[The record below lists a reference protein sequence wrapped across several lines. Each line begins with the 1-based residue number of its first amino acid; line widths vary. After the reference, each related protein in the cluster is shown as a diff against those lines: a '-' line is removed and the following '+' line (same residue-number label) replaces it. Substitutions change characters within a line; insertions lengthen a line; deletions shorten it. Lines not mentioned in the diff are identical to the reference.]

1 MTVGNVENGLEHGFV
16 KHCLNYVLIID
27 PKTLK
32 NSVTYLCKDELANVF
47 DPNKP
52 WSYKTQRRGKE
63 LIDSLLKVQKRKT
76 KANQIR
82 RTEKG
87 NLKAAILGVKRKKI
101 TGDLQIDFN
110 DGNLELLKGAKYD
123 IVFTHPQAF
132 ISCKEGMELFQ
143 SKPYQSSVQVLVIDE
158 AHCILEWGDDF
169 REDYSRLAML
179 CSTFLL
185 VPVIALTATASK
197 EDVIAIK
204 ESLNLKSPLK
214 IIGNPNRPN
223 IFYEKV
229 FRKGEDIDFYD
240 ELLQPIA
247 CGLTKSTVEYPLT
260 ILYLPL
266 KWCGFSYKYFVSQQK
281 QYYPSNA
288 ASLPENRLFAQY
300 HAPQT
305 STMKD
310 QILTELASPT
320 SKVRVLFATI
330 TMEMGVDIP
339 SIRHIFHVGPQRTV
353 REYFQE
359 TGRAGGDGKLST
371 AVLYYNNCDIATNRE
386 GMTDDITTFC
396 KLYNACCGNFC

>member
-1 MTVGNVENGLEHGFV
+1 MVSP
-16 KHCLNYVLIID
+16 LNALI
-27 PKTLK
+27 
-32 NSVTYLCKDELANVF
+32 KD
-47 DPNKP
+47 
-52 WSYKTQRRGKE
+52 
-63 LIDSLLKVQKRKT
+63 
-76 KANQIR
+76 QIR
-82 RTEKG
+82 RTEEG
-87 NLKAAILGVKRKKI
+87 NLKAAILSVKRKKI

-110 DGNLELLKGAKYD
+110 DGNLDLLKGAKYD
-123 IVFTHPQAF
+123 IVFTHPEAF
-132 ISCKEGMELFQ
+132 ISCKEGMEIFQ
-143 SKPYQSSVQVLVIDE
+143 SKLYQSSVQVLVIDE

-179 CSTFLL
+179 CSTFPS

-197 EDVIAIK
+197 SDVIAIK

-247 CGLTKSTVEYPLT
+247 CGLKKSTVEYPLT

-266 KWCGFSYKYFVSQQK
+266 KWCGFAYKYFESHLAQQ

-320 SKVRVLFATI
+320 SKVRVIFATI
-330 TMEMGVDIP
+330 AMGMGVDIP
-339 SIRHIFHVGPQRTV
+339 SIRYIIHVGPPRTV

-359 TGRAGGDGKLST
+359 TGRAGRDGKLST
-371 AVLYYNNCDIATNRE
+371 AVLYYNNRDIAKNRE
-386 GMTDDITTFC
+386 GMTDDIRTFC
-396 KLYNACCGNFC
+396 KLDNACLRKFLLNCLDAADLNLKTVGHLCCSHCKSICDCQSCIRN